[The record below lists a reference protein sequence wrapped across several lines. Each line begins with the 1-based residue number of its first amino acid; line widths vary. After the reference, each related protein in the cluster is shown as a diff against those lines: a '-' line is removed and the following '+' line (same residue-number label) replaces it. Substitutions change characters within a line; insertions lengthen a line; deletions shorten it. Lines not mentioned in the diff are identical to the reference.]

1 MPQLKIQDGD
11 FLEVIYKLKLV
22 GLVVTSDMTWQEHVN
37 YTVGRVNKVLWQLT
51 RFKQLGATAEQL
63 LKYYILKIRSI
74 LMFGSVCYHSALT
87 LHQRS
92 QLELQQKR
100 SLAIILE
107 NRYRGYDQARVLLQ
121 LSSFEELREEACA
134 KWALKAQASPQH
146 QHLFPKNTS
155 IMQTRTRKEWLE
167 QNCKSAK
174 YFNSAVPSMIRSLNR
189 LASGRRTPSPSQP
202 NPASSFICSVQFP
215 ILMCLVS
222 M

>member
-1 MPQLKIQDGD
+1 MPFISSLTKDFMPQLKIQDGD

-51 RFKQLGATAEQL
+51 RFKQLGATEEQL

-74 LMFGSVCYHSALT
+74 LIFGSVCYHSALK

-100 SLAIILE
+100 SLAIILG
-107 NRYRGYDQARVLLQ
+107 NKYRSYDQARDLLK
-121 LSSFEELREEACA
+121 LPSLEELREEACA
-134 KWALKAQASPQH
+134 KWACKAQASRQH
-146 QHLFPKNTS
+146 QHLFPKKNS
-155 IMQTRTRKEWLE
+155 IVQTRTRKEYLE

-189 LASGRRTPSPSQP
+189 LEADRKNPVTLTTKSGIV
-202 NPASSFICSVQFP
+202 FH
-215 ILMCLVS
+215 L
-222 M
+222 

>member
-1 MPQLKIQDGD
+1 MPFISSLTKDFMPHLKIQDGD

-100 SLAIILE
+100 SLAIILG
-107 NRYRGYDQARVLLQ
+107 NRYRGYDQARDLLK
-121 LSSFEELREEACA
+121 LSSLEELREEACA

-146 QHLFPKNTS
+146 QHLFPKNNS
-155 IMQTRTRKEWLE
+155 VMQTRTRKVYLE
-167 QNCKSAK
+167 QHCKSAK

-189 LASGRRTPSPSQP
+189 LAAGRKDPVTLTTKSGIV
-202 NPASSFICSVQFP
+202 FH
-215 ILMCLVS
+215 L
-222 M
+222 